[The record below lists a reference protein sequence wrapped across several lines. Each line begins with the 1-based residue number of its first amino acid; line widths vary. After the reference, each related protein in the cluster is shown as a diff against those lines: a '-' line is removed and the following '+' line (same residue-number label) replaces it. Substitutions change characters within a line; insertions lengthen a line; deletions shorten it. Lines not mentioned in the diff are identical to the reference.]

1 MIGLYLSKISQMFFQ
16 FNLDFK
22 VLFSQRKVGKAFVT
36 IPIDYGKSKKT
47 IS

>member
-22 VLFSQRKVGKAFVT
+22 VLFSQRKVGKVFVT
-36 IPIDYGKSKKT
+36 IPIDYGKIKKT